1 MNPSDMSDEQLRIA
15 VAKALEWTDIRPID
29 QALCGVEDIGK
40 GIEGRTKLSRDRFA
54 DYFCPVPDYPHD
66 LNACHEFEEALG
78 DGQKADYVRALFD
91 ILGLVERMN
100 AWGWFD
106 LAHATARQRCIALLA
121 VFEN

>member
-1 MNPSDMSDEQLRIA
+1 MKDYSKLTDEQLRIA
-15 VAKALEWTDIRPID
+15 VAETLGGYSNARCP
-29 QALCGVEDIGK
+29 CGCGCRVLLK
-40 GIEGRTKLSRDRFA
+40 NSDRSVA
-54 DYFCPVPDYPHD
+54 PKWPRD

-78 DGQKADYVRALFD
+78 DGQKADYGRALFD

-121 VFEN
+121 VLKPE